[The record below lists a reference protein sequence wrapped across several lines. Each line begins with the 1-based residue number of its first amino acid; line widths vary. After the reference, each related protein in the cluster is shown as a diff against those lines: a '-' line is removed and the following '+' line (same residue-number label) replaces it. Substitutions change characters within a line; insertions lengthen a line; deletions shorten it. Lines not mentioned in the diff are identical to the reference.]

1 MNKKVRLSSRK
12 VTEINR
18 KNAHGKK
25 WAHKNGN
32 EINPDY
38 IVKCYDLYKQGR
50 MTSRQLFGCFPGRT
64 MKAIESKVWKIRG
77 RAELDEYYDPNQTN
91 LFTEL
96 LNGL

>member
-1 MNKKVRLSSRK
+1 
-12 VTEINR
+12 
-18 KNAHGKK
+18 
-25 WAHKNGN
+25 
-32 EINPDY
+32 
-38 IVKCYDLYKQGR
+38 